1 MPKIINYTLSEK
13 ELKAIEQA
21 IKNDPDLRVRQ
32 RAQIIRLLHK
42 GKKPAEVGELLS
54 VSKEQVYWRHKRW
67 REQGFAGLSDQ
78 PRSGR
83 PQVANAAYRARLE
96 EVLETDPQT
105 FGYGFT
111 VWTVSRLLAHME
123 KETGITFTERTM
135 YNVLYE
141 MDYVFRR
148 PKHDLTRLQDADAK
162 ARAEETIDDLK
173 KKPRKR
179 KSNFSLWTKRP

>member
-1 MPKIINYTLSEK
+1 MPKKINYTLSEK
-13 ELKAIEQA
+13 ELIAIERA

-42 GKKPAEVGELLS
+42 GNKPAEVGELLS
-54 VSKEQVYWRHKRW
+54 VSKGQVYWWHKRW
-67 REQGFAGLSDQ
+67 QEEGFPGLSDH

-83 PQVANAAYRARLE
+83 PQVADAAYRARLE

-111 VWTVSRLLAHME
+111 VWNVSRLLAHME
-123 KETGITFTERTM
+123 KETGITFTGRTM

-148 PKHDLTRLQDADAK
+148 PKHDLTQLQDAEVK
-162 ARAEETIDDLK
+162 ALAEETLDHLK
-173 KKPRKR
+173 KKPRKA